1 MVAYPSHILSLV
13 VASRA
18 RRCIRAL
25 VDDYFCH
32 TLRAR
37 SFDPTAAGIVSQ
49 NLTSAPRTTPLDT
62 ALVMSLKRVNGPS
75 SMLKLPAMTLKMIPD
90 FDHLN
95 DSFLQGKTIRQILHG
110 RFDSKGNDVSGFFV
124 PMDVVN
130 VVLGI
135 KTMKIS
141 VDIAPSLRWVD
152 SGNSTPL
159 AVVKAADLSS
169 VIKNQ
174 HTTAVVSVASA
185 VQPAIN
191 PVEGQDMLAVQKP
204 HAALAVLPDN
214 TFIVSSSNYSMYGKK
229 MCDVHIARFSVNSN
243 TVIRFRKSDH
253 KVVVADMLVGVGR
266 YDAYNI
272 ANRAIQKFIAKK
284 DDKISDLTSV
294 EEDRTL
300 SAEQVNI
307 FLYYY
312 ILIGTN
318 LKKFKCT

>member
-37 SFDPTAAGIVSQ
+37 SFDPTLFSQ

-62 ALVMSLKRVNGPS
+62 ALVMSLKRVNGAS
-75 SMLKLPAMTLKMIPD
+75 SLQKLPAMTLKMIPE
-90 FDHLN
+90 FDNL
-95 DSFLQGKTIRQILHG
+95 DDACLQGKHIRQILHG
-110 RFDSKGNDVSGFFV
+110 RIDSKGRDVSGFFV
-124 PMDVVN
+124 PMDVVK
-130 VVLGI
+130 VVLGVE
-135 KTMKIS
+135 KMDIS
-141 VDIAPSLRWVD
+141 VDIAPSLCWVD
-152 SGNSTPL
+152 NGKGGQIP
-159 AVVKAADLSS
+159 VVRAADLNA
-169 VIKNQ
+169 VVMKNQ
-174 HTTAVVSVASA
+174 RTNAVVSVASA

-191 PVEGQDMLAVQKP
+191 PVEGHGVLAVQKP
-204 HAALAVLPDN
+204 PAALAVLPDN

-272 ANRAIQKFIAKK
+272 ANRAIQNFIAKK

-294 EEDRTL
+294 EVDKTL
-300 SAEQVNI
+300 SVEQVNI
-307 FLYYY
+307 CLYYY

-318 LKKFKCT
+318 LKKSSVPE